1 MIVKATL
8 QRYQI
13 SLEVLRQWQQEVA
26 RVEAEEK
33 EQMQQQDVVVAS
45 QSESDYE
52 PSQSSSPSDSHGTV
66 SAFTGK
72 LRSHQTNQQDQPKT
86 SHTLT
91 PIEGEMIRRVMRS
104 QSGAVQV
111 VEATSAPSGRVDG
124 RSLVMQLEDR
134 TMWPELWRQ
143 LNPIWPLT
151 AKTAF
156 PLANSAMEAWVDMAQ
171 KEPIWILRI
180 VQRFTYP
187 EELLMKLSAKV
198 FEAWTAVWRT
208 ECLYGRDDWQ
218 RMRAR
223 NYGEDEILE
232 QCDVSNKFRFA
243 QHTICA
249 LLYEKELKAPTG
261 LEQGCDNG
269 AQTRL
274 ERHLLALKTVAE
286 YGEAYQKLPHTVD
299 WRAVATYFNS
309 AFEQGEQAPRGVNNV
324 AGTTPLSLAVGA
336 YTDAYGWEVRLNG
349 GATRMTRKQDRRKR
363 EMSRRIEI
371 QNVRGF
377 KEESRGKWMSA
388 WRRTPVRERRMDD
401 PGNTCW
407 IEGGSSQT
415 ASRVEKNVGQAVS
428 AS

>member
-1 MIVKATL
+1 M
-8 QRYQI
+8 
-13 SLEVLRQWQQEVA
+13 
-26 RVEAEEK
+26 EAEEK

-52 PSQSSSPSDSHGTV
+52 PSQSSSPSDSQGTV

-72 LRSHQTNQQDQPKT
+72 LRSRQTNQQYQPKT

-91 PIEGEMIRRVMRS
+91 PIEGEMIRRVMGS
-104 QSGAVQV
+104 QSGAVQAV
-111 VEATSAPSGRVDG
+111 KATSAPSGRVDG
-124 RSLVMQLEDR
+124 RSLVMQQEDR
-134 TMWPELWRQ
+134 TRWPELWRQ

-151 AKTAF
+151 AKTAL
-156 PLANSAMEAWVDMAQ
+156 PLANSATEAWVDTAQ

-208 ECLYGRDDWQ
+208 ECLYGRLVALRSETLDLSTRKWLEGRNAKLTRQPQGNLPPLIDNRDDWQ
-218 RMRAR
+218 GMRAR

-249 LLYEKELKAPTG
+249 LLNGKELKAPTG
-261 LEQGCDNG
+261 LEQKCDNG

-274 ERHLLALKTVAE
+274 ASHLLALKTVEE

-299 WRAVATYFNS
+299 WRSVATYFNS
-309 AFEQGEQAPRGVNNV
+309 AFELAAQALRGVNNV

-336 YTDAYGWEVRLNG
+336 DTDAYGWEVPQWHWPRHPMETG
-349 GATRMTRKQDRRKR
+349 KVDKQ
-363 EMSRRIEI
+363 
-371 QNVRGF
+371 GH
-377 KEESRGKWMSA
+377 
-388 WRRTPVRERRMDD
+388 
-401 PGNTCW
+401 
-407 IEGGSSQT
+407 GSSVLQLSHDQCLRSKWQT
-415 ASRVEKNVGQAVS
+415 GT
-428 AS
+428 